1 MMTQP
6 HGMLFVAT
14 SVGAEDEADFNQ
26 WYDHEHVEERV
37 AITGFLRGTRYQ
49 AIHAERKYLGLYE
62 TDSLEAFTSADY
74 HAAFTCQTAWS
85 VKNLQKM
92 INPMRRVSA
101 VTHIHGKGTG
111 NNLAV
116 VTLNAVDFT
125 ALTAWQQQ
133 VSQTPGY
140 ISSCLLTPDTDLS
153 SPLPMESK
161 DNRQMLP
168 MLLIHCSDAQGCDRL
183 ASAAAERL
191 TGEVQHYALSW
202 QLTKQELAH
211 G

>member
-1 MMTQP
+1 MTQP

-14 SVGAEDEADFNQ
+14 NISAEDEADFNQ

-37 AITGFLRGTRYQ
+37 AISGFLSGTRYQ
-49 AIHAERKYLGLYE
+49 AINAERKYLGLYE
-62 TDSLEAFTSADY
+62 TESLEAFTSADY
-74 HAAFTCQTAWS
+74 HAAFTRQTEWS

-92 INPMRRVSA
+92 VNPMRRVSA
-101 VTHIHGKGTG
+101 VTHRHGQGSG

-116 VTLNAVDFT
+116 VTLSSFDSDM
-125 ALTAWQQQ
+125 LIAWQQQ

-140 ISSCLLTPDTDLS
+140 ISSSLLTPDAELS
-153 SPLPMESK
+153 SPLPMEPK
-161 DNRQMLP
+161 TPRQMLP
-168 MLLIHCSDAQGCDRL
+168 MLLIHCSDAQTCDQL
-183 ASAAAERL
+183 ATTAATALSGVSQR
-191 TGEVQHYALSW
+191 YALSW